1 MRAALLANVSA
12 AGREFGLSAAVASS
26 RIAQLEKLL
35 GARLLH
41 RTTRRISLTQDGE
54 VFMTRAEALLDAAAA
69 ARASVGRAQAEPQ
82 GRLRVSMPSSF
93 GRQHVS
99 PVISEFLRRYPGVSV
114 DLRLTDQLVDLV
126 DAGIDV
132 AIRVGV
138 LKDSSLVAR
147 RLAVN
152 RRVLCAAPAYLA
164 ARGTPHHPSD
174 LAQHECMILS
184 DQRDWA
190 FVTPAGPLD
199 VRVSG
204 RLVTDN
210 GEVIRDALLA
220 GFGIALK
227 STWDVAPYLRSG
239 ELVSVL
245 DSLSARR
252 ERGDLGGVS
261 EPRVRA
267 AEDARVHRVSRGAFW
282 RSALLG
288 CGAGLRVGSGWL
300 EAGFATG
307 SRQRWPRLGP
317 TRANSARPR
326 VRQCLRC
333 RPVPAG
339 SSSELTLVCASFC
352 VFC

>member
-1 MRAALLANVSA
+1 MNRSDPAGRSLPSKRERLDLLDVALFVRAALLANVSA
-12 AGREFGLSAAVASS
+12 AGREFGLSAAVASA

-54 VFMTRAEALLDAAAA
+54 VFMTRAEALLDAAAV
-69 ARASVGRAQAEPQ
+69 ARASVGRAQTEPQ

-93 GRQHVS
+93 GRQYVS
-99 PVISEFLRRYPGVSV
+99 PVISEFLRCYPGVSV
-114 DLRLTDQLVDLV
+114 DLRLTDQVVDLV

-132 AIRVGV
+132 AIRIGA

-174 LAQHECMILS
+174 LARHECIILS
-184 DQRDWA
+184 EQRDWR
-190 FVTPAGPLD
+190 FVTPAGTLD

-210 GEVIRDALLA
+210 GEAIRDALLA

-227 STWDVAPYLRSG
+227 STWDVARHLRSG

-245 DSLSARR
+245 DSYPLADDVAIWAVYPSRAFVPPKTVAFIDFVAAHLGDPPYWDR
-252 ERGDLGGVS
+252 E
-261 EPRVRA
+261 PA
-267 AEDARVHRVSRGAFW
+267 ALAGA
-282 RSALLG
+282 
-288 CGAGLRVGSGWL
+288 
-300 EAGFATG
+300 
-307 SRQRWPRLGP
+307 
-317 TRANSARPR
+317 
-326 VRQCLRC
+326 
-333 RPVPAG
+333 
-339 SSSELTLVCASFC
+339 
-352 VFC
+352 

>member
-1 MRAALLANVSA
+1 MNRSDPAGRSLPSKRERLDLLDVALFVRAALLANVSA
-12 AGREFGLSAAVASS
+12 AGREFGLSAAVASA

-54 VFMTRAEALLDAAAA
+54 VFMTRAGALLDAAAV
-69 ARASVGRAQAEPQ
+69 ARASVGRAQTEPQ

-93 GRQHVS
+93 GRQYVS

-114 DLRLTDQLVDLV
+114 DLRLTDQVVDLV

-132 AIRVGV
+132 AIRIGA

-174 LAQHECMILS
+174 LARHECIILS
-184 DQRDWA
+184 EQRDWR
-190 FVTPAGPLD
+190 FVTPAGTLD

-210 GEVIRDALLA
+210 GEAIRDALLA

-227 STWDVAPYLRSG
+227 STWDVARHLRSG

-245 DSLSARR
+245 DSYPLADDVAIWAVYPSRAFVPPKTVAFIDFVAAHLGDPPYWDR
-252 ERGDLGGVS
+252 E
-261 EPRVRA
+261 P
-267 AEDARVHRVSRGAFW
+267 
-282 RSALLG
+282 
-288 CGAGLRVGSGWL
+288 AGL
-300 EAGFATG
+300 AGA
-307 SRQRWPRLGP
+307 
-317 TRANSARPR
+317 
-326 VRQCLRC
+326 
-333 RPVPAG
+333 
-339 SSSELTLVCASFC
+339 
-352 VFC
+352 

>member
-1 MRAALLANVSA
+1 
-12 AGREFGLSAAVASS
+12 
-26 RIAQLEKLL
+26 
-35 GARLLH
+35 
-41 RTTRRISLTQDGE
+41 
-54 VFMTRAEALLDAAAA
+54 
-69 ARASVGRAQAEPQ
+69 
-82 GRLRVSMPSSF
+82 
-93 GRQHVS
+93 
-99 PVISEFLRRYPGVSV
+99 
-114 DLRLTDQLVDLV
+114 LVDLV

-164 ARGTPHHPSD
+164 ERGTPHHPSD
-174 LAQHECMILS
+174 LAEHECMILS

-190 FVTPAGPLD
+190 FVTPAGPLE

-245 DSLSARR
+245 DSYPLAESVAIWAVYPSRSFVPPKTLALI
-252 ERGDLGGVS
+252 EFLAAHFGDPPYWDG
-261 EPRVRA
+261 EP
-267 AEDARVHRVSRGAFW
+267 G
-282 RSALLG
+282 
-288 CGAGLRVGSGWL
+288 
-300 EAGFATG
+300 
-307 SRQRWPRLGP
+307 
-317 TRANSARPR
+317 
-326 VRQCLRC
+326 
-333 RPVPAG
+333 
-339 SSSELTLVCASFC
+339 
-352 VFC
+352 

>member
-1 MRAALLANVSA
+1 MTFPAETPPGPTGERERLDLLDVALFVRAALLANVSA

-54 VFMTRAEALLDAAAA
+54 VFMSRAEALLDAAAA

-82 GRLRVSMPSSF
+82 GRLRVTMPSSF

-99 PVISEFLRRYPGVSV
+99 PVIGEFLRRYPGVSV

-138 LKDSSLVAR
+138 LKDSTLVAR

-174 LAQHECMILS
+174 LAHHECMILS
-184 DQRDWA
+184 NQRDWA
-190 FVTPAGPLD
+190 FETPAGELQ
-199 VRVSG
+199 VRVTG

-210 GEVIRDALLA
+210 GEVIRDALLDS
-220 GFGIALK
+220 FGIALK
-227 STWDVAPYLRSG
+227 STWDVAPFLRSG

-245 DSLSARR
+245 DSYPLA
-252 ERGDLGGVS
+252 ERVAIWAVYPSRSFVPPKTLAFIEFLAAHFGD
-261 EPRVRA
+261 PPYWDRA
-267 AEDARVHRVSRGAFW
+267 PG
-282 RSALLG
+282 
-288 CGAGLRVGSGWL
+288 
-300 EAGFATG
+300 
-307 SRQRWPRLGP
+307 
-317 TRANSARPR
+317 
-326 VRQCLRC
+326 
-333 RPVPAG
+333 
-339 SSSELTLVCASFC
+339 
-352 VFC
+352 

>member
-1 MRAALLANVSA
+1 MDRPGSRPGPNTQAAPASHNDRERLDLLDVALFVRAALLANVSA

-26 RIAQLEKLL
+26 RIAQLERLL

-99 PVISEFLRRYPGVSV
+99 PVISDFLRRYPGVSV

-126 DAGIDV
+126 DV

-138 LKDSSLVAR
+138 LKYSSLVAR

-164 ARGTPHHPSD
+164 ARGTPHHPTD

-190 FVTPAGPLD
+190 FVTPSGPLD

-239 ELVSVL
+239 ALVSVL
-245 DSLSARR
+245 DSYAL
-252 ERGDLGGVS
+252 
-261 EPRVRA
+261 
-267 AEDARVHRVSRGAFW
+267 AEHVAIWAVYPSLAF
-282 RSALLG
+282 
-288 CGAGLRVGSGWL
+288 
-300 EAGFATG
+300 
-307 SRQRWPRLGP
+307 
-317 TRANSARPR
+317 
-326 VRQCLRC
+326 
-333 RPVPAG
+333 VPPK
-339 SSSELTLVCASFC
+339 TLVFIEFLAAHFGDPPYWDLEPG
-352 VFC
+352 